1 MAEGTHLTGPAAV
14 TQLAL
19 GAARE
24 WAASAIRVADEIEAE
39 GFEAA
44 QKGAIFDM
52 ITPADGQIERFVRSE
67 AARRF
72 PDHHFLGEEEGGG
85 ALDDDAWTWV
95 VDPIDGTLNY
105 ATGLAGAA
113 SSIALVHGGEPVIG
127 AIGDFS
133 THRVYS
139 AAAGSGRVVCQEGT
153 SESLV
158 RPAHS
163 PVGTARVFLEWGWED
178 LDAVMLGTLAMLAET
193 RQRVVRMVGGA
204 AYALL
209 HVSLHG
215 GAMLGIGLRLWDVAA
230 GVVIAR
236 EAGLQVRLWQE
247 GAATHVVAGSALDV
261 RELAPIVEKFGSS
274 RLPAHV

>member
-1 MAEGTHLTGPAAV
+1 MTGQAAV
-14 TQLAL
+14 TQQAFE
-19 GAARE
+19 AARE
-24 WAASAIRVADEIEAE
+24 WASAAIRIAGEVEAE

-44 QKGAIFDM
+44 QKGAVFDM
-52 ITPADGQIERFVRSE
+52 ITPADGRIERYLRGQVAE
-67 AARRF
+67 RF
-72 PDHHFLGEEEGGG
+72 ADHQFLGEEEGGS
-85 ALDDDAWTWV
+85 LDEDAWTWV

-133 THRVYS
+133 TRRVY
-139 AAAGSGRVVCQEGT
+139 AAVAGAGRITWSDRGT
-153 SESLV
+153 DTIVE
-158 RPAHS
+158 PAHS
-163 PVGTARVFLEWGWED
+163 SIGMARVFLEWGWED

-209 HVSLHG
+209 HVSLYG

-247 GAATHVVAGSALDV
+247 GAATHVIAGSALDV
-261 RELAPIVEKFGSS
+261 RELAPIVERFGSS

>member
-1 MAEGTHLTGPAAV
+1 MSEGSHLTGPAAV
-14 TQLAL
+14 AQQALA
-19 GAARE
+19 AARE
-24 WAASAIRVADEIEAE
+24 WAASAIRIADEVEAE
-39 GFEAA
+39 GFQAA

-52 ITPADGQIERFVRSE
+52 ITPADGRIERFLRQE
-67 AARRF
+67 AARQF
-72 PDHHFLGEEEGGG
+72 PDHDFLGEEEGGSL
-85 ALDDDAWTWV
+85 ADDVPTWV

-113 SSIALVHGGEPVIG
+113 SSIALVHGGQPVVG

-133 THRVYS
+133 THRVY
-139 AAAGSGRVVCQEGT
+139 AAVAGSGQVTCDLGGSQSIVQP
-153 SESLV
+153 V
-158 RPAHS
+158 HS
-163 PVGTARVFLEWGWED
+163 SIGIARVFLEWGWED
-178 LDAVMLGTLAMLAET
+178 LDPVMLGTLAMLAQT

-261 RELAPIVEKFGSS
+261 QELAPIVEEFGSS
-274 RLPAHV
+274 RLPALA

>member
-19 GAARE
+19 VAARE

-85 ALDDDAWTWV
+85 TLDDDAWTWV

-139 AAAGSGRVVCQEGT
+139 AAAGSGRVRRARTELRNRSFGRRTRRWAWPASSSSGAGRT
-153 SESLV
+153 STRSCSA
-158 RPAHS
+158 RWPCS
-163 PVGTARVFLEWGWED
+163 PRRDSASCAWSAAQRTRYFMFLSMAARC
-178 LDAVMLGTLAMLAET
+178 
-193 RQRVVRMVGGA
+193 
-204 AYALL
+204 
-209 HVSLHG
+209 
-215 GAMLGIGLRLWDVAA
+215 
-230 GVVIAR
+230 
-236 EAGLQVRLWQE
+236 
-247 GAATHVVAGSALDV
+247 SA
-261 RELAPIVEKFGSS
+261 
-274 RLPAHV
+274 